1 MVGVVADTPE
11 RAARSLVAVLEGA
24 LWERH
29 PQRLAGLPL
38 RGCADVGGGCRYRRL
53 HLCLRT
59 ERNNSQRHINC
70 TTEPH

>member
-11 RAARSLVAVLEGA
+11 RAAGSLAAVLEGA

-29 PQRLAGLPL
+29 PQRLAGLLL
-38 RGCADVGGGCRYRRL
+38 RGCADVGGDCRYRRL
-53 HLCLRT
+53 QPCLRT
-59 ERNNSQRHINC
+59 DNSRRHINY